1 MTTFIIAISSIFL
14 SLFIAV
20 TCYQLYKRHQV
31 QSNVIHDLQNQLAA
45 LCAGT
50 VSTDERLINF
60 ERGLSKLKE
69 QQGSLTSAVAPQHN
83 YDHAIRLAKKGVASN
98 QLIDS
103 CNLSDEEAHLI
114 ERMHGDKDTG
124 AVH

>member
-1 MTTFIIAISSIFL
+1 MTTFIFAIFSIIISTVL
-14 SLFIAV
+14 ATV
-20 TCYQLYKRHQV
+20 CYQLYQRHQS
-31 QSNVIHDLQNQLAA
+31 QNNVITDLQNQLAA

-50 VSTDERLINF
+50 VSTDERLIHF
-60 ERGLSKLKE
+60 ERAITTLKE
-69 QQGSLTSAVAPQHN
+69 QQGNLSSTVNPQRN

-114 ERMHGDKDTG
+114 ERMHGNNGTIQ
-124 AVH
+124 H

>member
-1 MTTFIIAISSIFL
+1 MTTFIIVLISAIFSGVL
-14 SLFIAV
+14 AIA
-20 TCYQLYKRHQV
+20 CYRLYQRQQAQV
-31 QSNVIHDLQNQLAA
+31 VVISDLQDQLAA

-50 VSTDERLINF
+50 VSTDERLISF
-60 ERGLSKLKE
+60 ERALSKLKE
-69 QQGSLTSAVAPQHN
+69 QQGNLTSAVAPQHN

-114 ERMHGDKDTG
+114 ERMHGDKETG
-124 AVH
+124 PVH